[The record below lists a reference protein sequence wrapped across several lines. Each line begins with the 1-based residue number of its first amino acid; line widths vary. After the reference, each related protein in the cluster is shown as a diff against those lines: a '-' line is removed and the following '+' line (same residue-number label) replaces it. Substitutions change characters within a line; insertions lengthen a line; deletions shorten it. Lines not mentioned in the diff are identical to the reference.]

1 MPNRCCVSRCM
12 ALSCKTVVVGEE
24 GRTAGAPPPTIT
36 RKGGFDVIEAMMGSY
51 QVLLASSA
59 LVCPVHGVQG
69 VLYEVAIPK
78 LGMALMSVYV
88 VGERDMYV
96 EEGTLFLVRF
106 EGLRVYKEEDGCY
119 QATADY
125 IECVQAIREGEFTQ

>member
-1 MPNRCCVSRCM
+1 M
-12 ALSCKTVVVGEE
+12 VVGEE
-24 GRTAGAPPPTIT
+24 GRTVGAPPPTIT

-69 VLYEVAIPK
+69 ALYEVAIPK

>member
-1 MPNRCCVSRCM
+1 M
-12 ALSCKTVVVGEE
+12 
-24 GRTAGAPPPTIT
+24 
-36 RKGGFDVIEAMMGSY
+36 IEAMMGSY

-69 VLYEVAIPK
+69 ALYEVAIPK
-78 LGMALMSVYV
+78 LGMALMSV
-88 VGERDMYV
+88 YV

>member
-69 VLYEVAIPK
+69 ALYEVAIPK

-106 EGLRVYKEEDGCY
+106 EGLRVYKKEDGCY

>member
-1 MPNRCCVSRCM
+1 M
-12 ALSCKTVVVGEE
+12 
-24 GRTAGAPPPTIT
+24 
-36 RKGGFDVIEAMMGSY
+36 IEDMMGSY

-106 EGLRVYKEEDGCY
+106 EGLRVYKEEEGFYY

-125 IECVQAIREGEFTQ
+125 IECVQAIREGEFTR

>member
-1 MPNRCCVSRCM
+1 MF
-12 ALSCKTVVVGEE
+12 E
-24 GRTAGAPPPTIT
+24 
-36 RKGGFDVIEAMMGSY
+36 DMMGSY

-69 VLYEVAIPK
+69 ALYEVAIPK

>member
-1 MPNRCCVSRCM
+1 M
-12 ALSCKTVVVGEE
+12 
-24 GRTAGAPPPTIT
+24 
-36 RKGGFDVIEAMMGSY
+36 IEAMMGSY

-69 VLYEVAIPK
+69 ALYEVAIPK

-88 VGERDMYV
+88 VGERD
-96 EEGTLFLVRF
+96 GTLFLVRF

>member
-1 MPNRCCVSRCM
+1 
-12 ALSCKTVVVGEE
+12 
-24 GRTAGAPPPTIT
+24 
-36 RKGGFDVIEAMMGSY
+36 
-51 QVLLASSA
+51 
-59 LVCPVHGVQG
+59 
-69 VLYEVAIPK
+69 
-78 LGMALMSVYV
+78 
-88 VGERDMYV
+88 MYV

>member
-1 MPNRCCVSRCM
+1 M
-12 ALSCKTVVVGEE
+12 ALSYKAIVVGEE
-24 GRTAGAPPPTIT
+24 GRTVGAPPPTIT

-69 VLYEVAIPK
+69 ALYEVSIPK

-88 VGERDMYV
+88 VGEGDMYV

>member
-12 ALSCKTVVVGEE
+12 ALSCETVVVGEE
-24 GRTAGAPPPTIT
+24 GRTASAPPPTIT
-36 RKGGFDVIEAMMGSY
+36 RKGGFDMIEDMMGSY

>member
-1 MPNRCCVSRCM
+1 MV
-12 ALSCKTVVVGEE
+12 E
-24 GRTAGAPPPTIT
+24 
-36 RKGGFDVIEAMMGSY
+36 DMMGSY

-69 VLYEVAIPK
+69 ALYEVAIPK

-106 EGLRVYKEEDGCY
+106 LRVYKEEDGCY